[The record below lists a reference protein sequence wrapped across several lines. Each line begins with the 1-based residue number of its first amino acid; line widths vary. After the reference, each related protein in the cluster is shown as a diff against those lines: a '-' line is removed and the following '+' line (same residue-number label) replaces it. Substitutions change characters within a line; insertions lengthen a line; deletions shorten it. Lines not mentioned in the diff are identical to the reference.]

1 MLVTPHRLLAPPPTL
16 RPSLVVPAPA
26 VPSTVTTIPAF
37 SAAAGTVYCEF
48 TLSSVAGTQVIWSM
62 DDATMNERFSVRS
75 LTGSLAA
82 LSLDGGVS
90 QCSMTL
96 GSLSISTLY
105 RVAFTWAANDFAAC
119 LNGGTVAT
127 DTAGTLATVNR
138 ITVGFRL
145 TASDPMSGTVG
156 MLKYWPYRIPNKSLP
171 TLR

>member
-1 MLVTPHRLLAPPPTL
+1 MLVTPHRLLAPALTL

-26 VPSTVTTIPAF
+26 VPSTISTIPAF
-37 SAAAGTVYCEF
+37 SATAGTIYCEF
-48 TLSSVAGTQVIWSM
+48 TLSSTAGTQVIWSL

-82 LSLDGGVS
+82 LSLDGGVT
-90 QCSMTL
+90 QCSLAL
-96 GSLSISTLY
+96 GALSTDTLY
-105 RVAFTWAANDFAAC
+105 RAAFTWSANDFAAC

-145 TASDPMSGTVG
+145 VSSDPMSGTVG
-156 MLKYWPYRIPNKSLP
+156 VLKYWPYRIPNKSLP